1 MLKKLWFLVT
11 LDLGE
16 EGFLV
21 FLVYPPLA
29 AILGIALVVASSL
42 DLENGES
49 RVTIV
54 NPVFASILG
63 VSPSSLFPIVVL
75 GSSLCM
81 R

>member
-29 AILGIALVVASSL
+29 AILGIALVVA
-42 DLENGES
+42 
-49 RVTIV
+49 IV